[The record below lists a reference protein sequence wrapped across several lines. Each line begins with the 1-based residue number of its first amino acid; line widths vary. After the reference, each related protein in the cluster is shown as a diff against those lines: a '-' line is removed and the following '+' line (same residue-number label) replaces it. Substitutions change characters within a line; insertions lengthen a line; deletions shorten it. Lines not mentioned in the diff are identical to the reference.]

1 MVVIK
6 ELRQRFLDGYKRPL
20 LTAPTRW
27 GKGFVCAWQI
37 RRAVAKGNR
46 VLFLVNR
53 RNIVHDQSRRLDA
66 LGLDHGIIMGGHKR
80 RKPWLKVHIA
90 SIDTLY
96 RREIVPKADL
106 LYIDEA
112 HFAISPT
119 WEHVLARYP
128 EAAVIGMTATPERLD
143 GRGLGHIFD
152 CMVHGPTVAEAT
164 EAKRLVPARVYAP
177 STPDLSSVH
186 VRAGDF
192 QKDELAA
199 IMDKP
204 KLVGDITEHWLKHG
218 RGRPTIGFAV
228 SVKNSKDM
236 MEAFRAAG
244 VRTTHVDASTPDEG
258 RDDAW
263 DGLASGK
270 YEVVWNVG
278 LASYGWDCGAVACLI
293 DAQPTMSLTRHLQM
307 HGRVLTPFAG
317 KEDALILDHAGNT
330 LRHGFV
336 DDDRDWSLA
345 DKPKTK
351 RKKDDPAPSVCT
363 CGECWAAFRS
373 SRREC
378 PYCGWVRPLNER
390 EVAHEDGELQ
400 EVKRVRRVCRQCHR
414 SFSIPEGVRSVEVFC
429 PKCGSVGTVVP
440 PQQVDKQKNWTA
452 KEQFWE
458 RIRQTAQQRGYADKW
473 PRMQF
478 KFRFGYWP
486 SDKLIAAL
494 DRAVERKEAVA
505 HPPAVVTP
513 SPPPHQPVEEPVTR
527 PASAH
532 SVNGHARGPAKPKP
546 LGEAVEP
553 PLVLDT
559 KASDLLEDPG
569 DEELLRR
576 LKR

>member
-1 MVVIK
+1 MVVI
-6 ELRQRFLDGYKRPL
+6 EDLRQRFRDGYRRPL
-20 LTAPTRW
+20 IVAPTRW
-27 GKGFVCAWQI
+27 GKGFVCAWMI
-37 RRAVAKGNR
+37 RRAVAKGYR

-80 RKPWLKVHIA
+80 RKPWLSVHIA

-106 LYIDEA
+106 LYVDEA

-119 WEHVLARYP
+119 WEHALARYP
-128 EAAVIGMTATPERLD
+128 DAAVIGMTATPERLD

-164 EAKRLVPARVYAP
+164 EAGRLVPARVYAP

-192 QKDELAA
+192 QTNELEAA
-199 IMDKP
+199 MDKP
-204 KLVGDITEHWLKHG
+204 KLVGDITDHWLRHG

-228 SVKNSKDM
+228 SVKNSKKM
-236 MEAFRAAG
+236 MEAFQAAG

-263 DGLASGK
+263 NGLASGK

-278 LASYGWDCGAVACLI
+278 LASYGWDAPKVSCLI

-307 HGRVLTPFAG
+307 HGRVLTRAPG
-317 KEDALILDHAGNT
+317 KVDALILDHRAPGKVDALILDHAGNT

-336 DDDRDWSLA
+336 DDDRDWQLG
-345 DKPKTK
+345 DKPKK
-351 RKKDDPAPSVCT
+351 RKKTDTAPSVCT
-363 CGECWAAFRS
+363 CEECWFTFRS
-373 SRREC
+373 TLREC
-378 PYCGWVRPLNER
+378 PDCGWERSLNER

-429 PKCGSVGTVVP
+429 PKCGAHGTVVP

-452 KEQFWE
+452 KEEFWK
-458 RIRQTAQQRGYADKW
+458 RIRTTAQQRGYADKW
-473 PRMQF
+473 PRIQF

-505 HPPAVVTP
+505 
-513 SPPPHQPVEEPVTR
+513 
-527 PASAH
+527 
-532 SVNGHARGPAKPKP
+532 
-546 LGEAVEP
+546 
-553 PLVLDT
+553 
-559 KASDLLEDPG
+559 
-569 DEELLRR
+569 
-576 LKR
+576 